1 MKGKN
6 KICQRRTL
14 LKYGNVLLDTSPI
27 KMGTYLVQPFNSK
40 ITSQRTISYVIILT
54 QVAGILIVLP
64 WDNHDNIDI

>member
-1 MKGKN
+1 
-6 KICQRRTL
+6 
-14 LKYGNVLLDTSPI
+14 
-27 KMGTYLVQPFNSK
+27 MGTYLVQPFNSK